1 MKHLFLSAFFIIS
14 LFTQAF
20 AQQKPHYWD
29 DVQTIKSYDKMYA
42 PPANAILF
50 VGSSSIR
57 KWDDLERTF
66 ASYVAINR
74 GIGGAFINDIIF
86 YANDI
91 IFPYNPR
98 QIVLYVGENDFT
110 DQTTTPDSV
119 FNRTKRLLTL
129 IRTKLPYTPI
139 IYISIK
145 PCPSRINNINRIK
158 ASNVL
163 IKQYIKKEHNMTFVD
178 VFQPMLNIKGVP
190 NPEIFLSDSLHLNK
204 AGYKIWEKAI
214 NPYLLKKSKK

>member
-1 MKHLFLSAFFIIS
+1 MTRTTLLIFLIINLFAE
-14 LFTQAF
+14 AP

-29 DVQTIKSYDKMYA
+29 DIQTIKSYDKMYA

-66 ASYVAINR
+66 ARYVAINR
-74 GIGGAFINDIIF
+74 GIGGAFTNDITF
-86 YANDI
+86 YANDV

-110 DQTTTPDSV
+110 DQTVTPDSV
-119 FNRTKRLLTL
+119 FNRTKQLLIV
-129 IRTKLPYTPI
+129 IRAKLPDIPI

-145 PCPSRINNINRIK
+145 PSPSRIKNIKRVAAAN
-158 ASNVL
+158 AL
-163 IKQYIKKEHNMTFVD
+163 IKQYISKEHNMVFID
-178 VFQPMLNIKGVP
+178 VFHLMLNRKGAP
-190 NPEIFLSDSLHLNK
+190 KSEIFLSDSLHMNHE
-204 AGYKIWEKAI
+204 GYKIWTKAI
-214 NPYLLKKSKK
+214 TPYLLKKKE